1 MSTNPILS
9 IDVLRAEDYSALLLG
24 TSPRLKSNL
33 LPVVIQRMDTRNLDL
48 GLLVTLEALLA
59 EGNVTR
65 AARRL
70 NLSQPALSARLARLR
85 DQLGD
90 PLLIPARRGMVLTQR
105 AVELRQP
112 LHDALEGVRRVVADG
127 VPSDPRSSVQVQS

>member
-1 MSTNPILS
+1 
-9 IDVLRAEDYSALLLG
+9 
-24 TSPRLKSNL
+24 
-33 LPVVIQRMDTRNLDL
+33 MDTRNLDL

>member
-1 MSTNPILS
+1 MS

-65 AARRL
+65 AGVGW
-70 NLSQPALSARLARLR
+70 S
-85 DQLGD
+85 D
-90 PLLIPARRGMVLTQR
+90 PARRR
-105 AVELRQP
+105 AS
-112 LHDALEGVRRVVADG
+112 ATVA
-127 VPSDPRSSVQVQS
+127 